1 MLLSQRACKRVMC
14 VIFSSWLLM
23 WMFSLSC
30 WKRQKQKWEDFW
42 VVPHDCICAG
52 LGMQPPESSG
62 AEVLSSPCKS
72 SNDRLR
78 RLHLFPRKCWDEQV
92 NCMPEELGIPPVIRR
107 TISMRVGLMGV
118 RPQASLLFSY
128 RYMRG
133 VPHLWSHL
141 QRYVGV
147 TWLPLCLKTEN
158 SFIL

>member
-1 MLLSQRACKRVMC
+1 MLLSQRACKRIMC

-23 WMFSLSC
+23 WMFSLFC

-62 AEVLSSPCKS
+62 AEVLSSLCKS

-92 NCMPEELGIPPVIRR
+92 NCMPEELVFLQWLEELSQWGWVSWELDHRRHFCLATGIWEV
-107 TISMRVGLMGV
+107 
-118 RPQASLLFSY
+118 
-128 RYMRG
+128 
-133 VPHLWSHL
+133 SHTCGHTC
-141 QRYVGV
+141 RDM
-147 TWLPLCLKTEN
+147 WELPDCLYA
-158 SFIL
+158 